1 MKQYANLSYLQGF
14 AFCFA
19 CADVVHRRKF
29 LAIGLCTTCAL
40 FNKHTVVS
48 LYDPPF

>member
-1 MKQYANLSYLQGF
+1 MMQYANLSYLQGF

-19 CADVVHRRKF
+19 CADVGHRGKL

-40 FNKHTVVS
+40 FNKNTVVS
-48 LYDPPF
+48 LYEPQF